1 MQKLA
6 QQKVNEFKSQ
16 GYLIFEDFVSSE
28 VLSELKESLNSIF
41 DEIDND
47 SNRLKQSY
55 DNKHYGDISKEGR
68 KFLKNQSSYYPSIQR
83 YLKSKPIKEIVTK
96 LLDGDAFIF
105 NEQFVI
111 KEPNTPSS
119 FNWHQDSG
127 YVNFDHK
134 PYLTTWLALDD
145 THPLNGPLSIIPTN
159 IETTSEVFTHQ
170 WSDKSKDLFIEVDES
185 KAKEIYVAEGTLVV
199 FSSLTPHASGANQSS
214 RTRTAYLAQY
224 SSEPIIDPST
234 GLIRNQAIPI

>member
-1 MQKLA
+1 MQKLT

-28 VLSELKESLNSIF
+28 ALSELKESLNSIF
-41 DEIDND
+41 NAIDND

-68 KFLKNQSSYYPSIQR
+68 KFLKNQSRYYPSIQR

-105 NEQFVI
+105 NDQFVI

-159 IETTSEVFTHQ
+159 IETTTEVITHQ
-170 WSDKSKDLFIEVDES
+170 WSDKSKDLFIEVDKS
-185 KAKEIYVAEGTLVV
+185 KAKELYVAEGTLVV

-224 SSEPIIDPST
+224 SSEPIIDPCT

>member
-68 KFLKNQSSYYPSIQR
+68 KFLKNQSRYYPSIQR

-96 LLDGDAFIF
+96 LFDGDAFIF

-170 WSDKSKDLFIEVDES
+170 WSDKSKDLFIEVDKS
-185 KAKEIYVAEGTLVV
+185 KAKKLYVSEGTLVV

-214 RTRTAYLAQY
+214 KTRTAYLAQY

>member
-1 MQKLA
+1 MQKLT

-28 VLSELKESLNSIF
+28 ALSELKESLNSIF
-41 DEIDND
+41 NAIDND

-68 KFLKNQSSYYPSIQR
+68 KFLKNQSRYYPTIQR

-159 IETTSEVFTHQ
+159 IETTTEVITHQ
-170 WSDKSKDLFIEVDES
+170 WSDKSKDLFIQVDES
-185 KAKEIYVAEGTLVV
+185 KAKKLYVSEGTLVV

-214 RTRTAYLAQY
+214 KTRTAYLAQY
-224 SSEPIIDPST
+224 SSEPIIDPNT

>member
-1 MQKLA
+1 MQKLT

-68 KFLKNQSSYYPSIQR
+68 KFLKNQSRYYPAIQR
-83 YLKSKPIKEIVTK
+83 YLKSKPIKEIVTN

-105 NEQFVI
+105 NDQFVI

-159 IETTSEVFTHQ
+159 IETTSEVITHQ
-170 WSDKSKDLFIEVDES
+170 WSDKSKDLFIQVDES
-185 KAKEIYVAEGTLVV
+185 KAKELYVSEGTLVV

-214 RTRTAYLAQY
+214 KTRTAYLAQY
-224 SSEPIIDPST
+224 SLEPIIDPNT

>member
-47 SNRLKQSY
+47 SSRLKQSY

-68 KFLKNQSSYYPSIQR
+68 KFLKNQSRYYPSIQR

-105 NEQFVI
+105 NDQFVI

-159 IETTSEVFTHQ
+159 IETTTEVITHQ
-170 WSDKSKDLFIEVDES
+170 WSDKSKDLFIQVDES
-185 KAKEIYVAEGTLVV
+185 KAKKLYVSEGTLVV

-214 RTRTAYLAQY
+214 KTRTAYLAQY
-224 SSEPIIDPST
+224 SSEPIIDPNT

>member
-6 QQKVNEFKSQ
+6 QQKVNQFKSQ

-28 VLSELKESLNSIF
+28 VLSELKESLTSIF

-185 KAKEIYVAEGTLVV
+185 KAKELYVAEGTLVV

-224 SSEPIIDPST
+224 STEPIIDPST

>member
-68 KFLKNQSSYYPSIQR
+68 KFLKNQSRYYPAIQR
-83 YLKSKPIKEIVTK
+83 YLKSKPIKEIVTN

-105 NEQFVI
+105 NDQFVI

-159 IETTSEVFTHQ
+159 IETTSEVITHQ
-170 WSDKSKDLFIEVDES
+170 WSDKSKDLFIQVDES
-185 KAKEIYVAEGTLVV
+185 KAKELYVSEGTLVV

-224 SSEPIIDPST
+224 SSEPIIDPNT

>member
-28 VLSELKESLNSIF
+28 ALSELKESLNSIF
-41 DEIDND
+41 NAIDND

-68 KFLKNQSSYYPSIQR
+68 KFLKNQSRYYPSIQR

-170 WSDKSKDLFIEVDES
+170 WSDKSKDLFIQVDES
-185 KAKEIYVAEGTLVV
+185 KAKKLYVSEGTLVV

-214 RTRTAYLAQY
+214 KTRTAYLAQY
-224 SSEPIIDPST
+224 SSEPIIDPNT

>member
-1 MQKLA
+1 MQKLT

-28 VLSELKESLNSIF
+28 ALSELKESLNSIF
-41 DEIDND
+41 NAIDND

-68 KFLKNQSSYYPSIQR
+68 KFLKNQSRYYPSIQR
-83 YLKSKPIKEIVTK
+83 YLKSKSIKEIVTN

-105 NEQFVI
+105 NDQFVI

-170 WSDKSKDLFIEVDES
+170 WSDKSKDLFIQVDES
-185 KAKEIYVAEGTLVV
+185 KAKELYVSEGTLVV

-224 SSEPIIDPST
+224 SSEPIIDPNT

>member
-1 MQKLA
+1 MQKLT

-28 VLSELKESLNSIF
+28 ALSELKESLTSIF
-41 DEIDND
+41 NAIDND

-68 KFLKNQSSYYPSIQR
+68 KFLKNQSRYYPSIQR
-83 YLKSKPIKEIVTK
+83 YLKSKSIKEIVTK

-159 IETTSEVFTHQ
+159 IETTTEVITHQ
-170 WSDKSKDLFIEVDES
+170 WSDKSKDLFIQVDES
-185 KAKEIYVAEGTLVV
+185 KAKKLYVSEGTLVV

-214 RTRTAYLAQY
+214 KTRTAYLAQY
-224 SSEPIIDPST
+224 SSEPIIDPNT

>member
-28 VLSELKESLNSIF
+28 ALSELKESLNSIF
-41 DEIDND
+41 NAIDND

-68 KFLKNQSSYYPSIQR
+68 KFLKNQSRYYPSIQR

-105 NEQFVI
+105 NDQFVI

-159 IETTSEVFTHQ
+159 IETTTEVITHQ
-170 WSDKSKDLFIEVDES
+170 WSDKSKDLFIQVDES
-185 KAKEIYVAEGTLVV
+185 KAKKLYVSEGTLVV

-214 RTRTAYLAQY
+214 KTRTAYLAQY
-224 SSEPIIDPST
+224 SSEPIIDPNT

>member
-28 VLSELKESLNSIF
+28 ALSELKESLNSIF
-41 DEIDND
+41 NAIDND

-68 KFLKNQSSYYPSIQR
+68 KFLKNQSRYYPSIQR
-83 YLKSKPIKEIVTK
+83 YLKSKSIKEIVTN

-105 NEQFVI
+105 NDQFVI

-145 THPLNGPLSIIPTN
+145 THTLNGPLSIIPTN
-159 IETTSEVFTHQ
+159 IETTSEVITHQ
-170 WSDKSKDLFIEVDES
+170 WSDKSKDLFIQVDES
-185 KAKEIYVAEGTLVV
+185 KAKELYVSEGTLVV

-214 RTRTAYLAQY
+214 KTRTAYLAQY
-224 SSEPIIDPST
+224 SSEPIIDPNT

>member
-1 MQKLA
+1 MQKLT

-28 VLSELKESLNSIF
+28 ALSELKESLNSIF
-41 DEIDND
+41 NAIDND

-68 KFLKNQSSYYPSIQR
+68 KFLKNQSRYYPSIQR

-105 NEQFVI
+105 NDQFVI

-145 THPLNGPLSIIPTN
+145 THPMNGPLSIIPTN
-159 IETTSEVFTHQ
+159 IETTTEVITHQ
-170 WSDKSKDLFIEVDES
+170 WSDKSKDLFIQVDES
-185 KAKEIYVAEGTLVV
+185 KAKKLYVSEGTLVV

-214 RTRTAYLAQY
+214 KTRTAYLAQY
-224 SSEPIIDPST
+224 SSEPIIDPNT

>member
-68 KFLKNQSSYYPSIQR
+68 KFLKNQSRYYPAIQR
-83 YLKSKPIKEIVTK
+83 YLKSKPIKEIVK
-96 LLDGDAFIF
+96 NLLDGDAFIF
-105 NEQFVI
+105 NDQFVI

-170 WSDKSKDLFIEVDES
+170 WSDKSKDLFIQVDES
-185 KAKEIYVAEGTLVV
+185 KAKELYVSEGTLVV

-224 SSEPIIDPST
+224 SSEPIIDPNT

>member
-6 QQKVNEFKSQ
+6 QQKVNQFKSQ

-47 SNRLKQSY
+47 SSRLKQSY

-68 KFLKNQSSYYPSIQR
+68 KFLKNQSRYYPSIQR
-83 YLKSKPIKEIVTK
+83 YLKSKSIKEIVTN

-105 NEQFVI
+105 NDQFVI

-145 THPLNGPLSIIPTN
+145 IHPLNGPLSIIPTN
-159 IETTSEVFTHQ
+159 IETTSEVITHQ
-170 WSDKSKDLFIEVDES
+170 WSDKSKDLFIQVDES
-185 KAKEIYVAEGTLVV
+185 KAKELYVSEGTLVV

-214 RTRTAYLAQY
+214 KTRTAYLAQY
-224 SSEPIIDPST
+224 SSEPIIDPNT

>member
-1 MQKLA
+1 MQKLT

-28 VLSELKESLNSIF
+28 ALSELKESLTSIF
-41 DEIDND
+41 NAIDND

-68 KFLKNQSSYYPSIQR
+68 KFLKNQSRYYPSIQR

-105 NEQFVI
+105 NDQFVI

-159 IETTSEVFTHQ
+159 IETTTEVITHQ
-170 WSDKSKDLFIEVDES
+170 WSDKSKDLFIQVDES
-185 KAKEIYVAEGTLVV
+185 KAKKLYVSEGTLVV

-214 RTRTAYLAQY
+214 KTRTAYLAQY
-224 SSEPIIDPST
+224 SSEPIIDPNT

>member
-1 MQKLA
+1 MQKLT

-28 VLSELKESLNSIF
+28 ALSELKESLNSIF
-41 DEIDND
+41 NAIDND

-68 KFLKNQSSYYPSIQR
+68 KFLKNQSRYYPSIQR

-105 NEQFVI
+105 NDQFVI

-159 IETTSEVFTHQ
+159 IETTTEVITHQ
-170 WSDKSKDLFIEVDES
+170 WSDKSKDLFIQVDES
-185 KAKEIYVAEGTLVV
+185 KAKKLYVSEGTLVV

-214 RTRTAYLAQY
+214 KTRTAYLAQY

>member
-28 VLSELKESLNSIF
+28 ALSELKESLTSIF
-41 DEIDND
+41 NAIDND

-83 YLKSKPIKEIVTK
+83 YLKSKPIKEIVTN

-105 NEQFVI
+105 NDQFVI

-159 IETTSEVFTHQ
+159 IETTSEVITHQ
-170 WSDKSKDLFIEVDES
+170 WSDKSKDLFIQVDES
-185 KAKEIYVAEGTLVV
+185 KAKELYVSEGTLVV

-214 RTRTAYLAQY
+214 KTRTAYLAQY
-224 SSEPIIDPST
+224 SSEPIIDPNT

>member
-28 VLSELKESLNSIF
+28 ALSELKESLNSIF
-41 DEIDND
+41 NAIDND

-68 KFLKNQSSYYPSIQR
+68 KFLKNQSRYYPSIQR
-83 YLKSKPIKEIVTK
+83 YLKSKPIKEIVTN

-105 NEQFVI
+105 NDQFVI

-159 IETTSEVFTHQ
+159 IETTSEVITHQ
-170 WSDKSKDLFIEVDES
+170 WSDKSKDLFIQVDES
-185 KAKEIYVAEGTLVV
+185 KAKELYVSEGTLVV

-214 RTRTAYLAQY
+214 KTRTAYLAQY

>member
-1 MQKLA
+1 MQKLT

-28 VLSELKESLNSIF
+28 ALSELKESLTSIF
-41 DEIDND
+41 NAIDND

-68 KFLKNQSSYYPSIQR
+68 KFLKNQSRYYPSIQR
-83 YLKSKPIKEIVTK
+83 YLKSKSIKEIVTN

-105 NEQFVI
+105 NDQFVI

-159 IETTSEVFTHQ
+159 IETTSEVITHQ
-170 WSDKSKDLFIEVDES
+170 WSDKSKDLFIQVDES
-185 KAKEIYVAEGTLVV
+185 KAKELYVSEGTLVV

-214 RTRTAYLAQY
+214 KTRTAYLAQY
-224 SSEPIIDPST
+224 SSEPIIDPNT

>member
-1 MQKLA
+1 MQKLT

-28 VLSELKESLNSIF
+28 ALSELKESLTSIF
-41 DEIDND
+41 NAIDND

-68 KFLKNQSSYYPSIQR
+68 KFLKNQSRYYPSIQR
-83 YLKSKPIKEIVTK
+83 YLKSKSIKEIVTN

-105 NEQFVI
+105 NDQFVI

-170 WSDKSKDLFIEVDES
+170 WSDKSKDLFIEVDKS
-185 KAKEIYVAEGTLVV
+185 KAKELYVAEGTLVV

>member
-1 MQKLA
+1 MQKLT

-28 VLSELKESLNSIF
+28 ALSELKESLNSIF
-41 DEIDND
+41 NAIDND

-68 KFLKNQSSYYPSIQR
+68 KFLKNQSRYYPSIQR

-159 IETTSEVFTHQ
+159 IETTTEVITHQ
-170 WSDKSKDLFIEVDES
+170 WSDKSKDLFIQVDES
-185 KAKEIYVAEGTLVV
+185 KAKKLYVSEGTLVV

-214 RTRTAYLAQY
+214 KTRTAYLAQY

>member
-6 QQKVNEFKSQ
+6 QQKVKQFKSQ

-28 VLSELKESLNSIF
+28 VLSELKESLTSIF

-68 KFLKNQSSYYPSIQR
+68 KFLKNQSRYYPAIQR

-96 LLDGDAFIF
+96 LLDGEAFIF

-185 KAKEIYVAEGTLVV
+185 KAKELYVAEGTLVV